1 MTAAQSA
8 SDDKLDFKKIL
19 PVFAIVLIDLLG
31 LTIIIPLMPLYAT
44 SFGASA
50 ALIGVLGAAYPAMQF
65 IGAPL
70 LGRVSDRYG
79 RKPVLLVS
87 QFGTFLGFIILGL
100 ASALPWLFLARIVD
114 GLSGAN
120 ISTAQAVISDSTTE
134 KTRTQGLGLVGAAFG
149 LGFVVG
155 PIIAFLSLAIS
166 GNNYHVPAFVAAVFS
181 ALSMVLTW
189 FWLPET
195 LSPEKRGQGARK
207 VDITPGALFRALR
220 HPEIGLLLALMFTQ
234 QLAFGGFEQL
244 LSLFTLSRLGL
255 NASGNAVIFVFV
267 GILVV
272 VVQGGLI
279 GPWSRR
285 LGDRKLVY
293 LGLATLALG
302 LALTALTPAQPVP
315 WYSKAAVT
323 AELTARNNQ
332 PAHTNV
338 YAAGTLPVA
347 LPSDSQTGWLGA
359 WQADFYAYRERIRR
373 VFPIKGDAVAYEGK
387 MKGAIRE
394 NRYFDVKPEAFQ
406 VFKELSQ
413 WYLSLEE
420 VKRKKSFVRDER
432 SVSKLNDFFGT
443 KPLKQITPSLIGE
456 YQSKRL
462 SEKSY
467 RGGTTKPATVNRE
480 IACLRTMFNKAIQ
493 DRKLERNPVKGV
505 KLLKE
510 NNERE
515 RVLSAEEWEAYKANC
530 PSWYLPIAVTAY
542 RSAMRKGE
550 IINLS
555 PARIDLEEGFIRLR
569 PEDTKTGFG
578 RAIPIDPEVMQI
590 LKDALKIGSL
600 NCGRVFL
607 KNNEPINCGDI
618 RRAHDSVCKKA
629 NIENFTFHDFRHT
642 AITNWRQAGARLL
655 QDNGGIG
662 AQDNIGFQEI

>member
-1 MTAAQSA
+1 MTSA

-50 ALIGVLGAAYPAMQF
+50 ALIGGLGATYPAMQF

-70 LGRVSDRYG
+70 LGRLSDRYG

-87 QFGTFLGFIILGL
+87 QLGTFLGFIILGL

-120 ISTAQAVISDSTTE
+120 ISTAQAVISDSTNE
-134 KTRTQGLGLVGAAFG
+134 KTRTQGLGLLGAAFG

-155 PIIAFLSLAIS
+155 PIIAFVSLALS
-166 GNNYHVPAFVAAVFS
+166 GNNYHVPAFVAALFS

-195 LSPEKRGQGARK
+195 LAPEKRGQGTRK
-207 VDITPGALFRALR
+207 VDITPGAMFQALR
-220 HPEIGLLLALMFTQ
+220 HPEIGLLLALIFTQ

-323 AELTARNNQ
+323 AELTARHSQ

-338 YAAGTLPVA
+338 YATGTVPIA
-347 LPSDSQTGWLGA
+347 LPDDTHTGWLGLTWILVAMIPAAIGGGVLQPSLNSLMTKRIQPHEIGGTLGISAAFLSGANALAPLIGGALFQAFGSTAPFLTGGLVLGVLLLLA
-359 WQADFYAYRERIRR
+359 WQLIRPGRE
-373 VFPIKGDAVAYEGK
+373 
-387 MKGAIRE
+387 
-394 NRYFDVKPEAFQ
+394 
-406 VFKELSQ
+406 ELAPAG
-413 WYLSLEE
+413 LA
-420 VKRKKSFVRDER
+420 
-432 SVSKLNDFFGT
+432 
-443 KPLKQITPSLIGE
+443 
-456 YQSKRL
+456 
-462 SEKSY
+462 
-467 RGGTTKPATVNRE
+467 RGG
-480 IACLRTMFNKAIQ
+480 
-493 DRKLERNPVKGV
+493 
-505 KLLKE
+505 
-510 NNERE
+510 
-515 RVLSAEEWEAYKANC
+515 
-530 PSWYLPIAVTAY
+530 
-542 RSAMRKGE
+542 
-550 IINLS
+550 
-555 PARIDLEEGFIRLR
+555 
-569 PEDTKTGFG
+569 
-578 RAIPIDPEVMQI
+578 
-590 LKDALKIGSL
+590 
-600 NCGRVFL
+600 
-607 KNNEPINCGDI
+607 
-618 RRAHDSVCKKA
+618 AH
-629 NIENFTFHDFRHT
+629 
-642 AITNWRQAGARLL
+642 
-655 QDNGGIG
+655 
-662 AQDNIGFQEI
+662 

>member
-70 LGRVSDRYG
+70 LGRISDRYG

-87 QFGTFLGFIILGL
+87 QFGTFVGFIILGL

-134 KTRTQGLGLVGAAFG
+134 KTRTQGLGLIGAAFG

-166 GNNYHVPAFVAAVFS
+166 GNNYHVPAFVAALFS

-207 VDITPGALFRALR
+207 VDVTPGAMFRALR

-338 YAAGTLPVA
+338 YAMGTVPVA
-347 LPSDSQTGWLGA
+347 LPSDSQTGWLGLSWILAAMIPAAIGGGVLQPSLNSLITKRIQPHEIGGTLGISAAFLSGANALAPLIGGALFQAFGSTAPFLTGGLVLGALLLLA
-359 WQADFYAYRERIRR
+359 WQMIKPGRE
-373 VFPIKGDAVAYEGK
+373 
-387 MKGAIRE
+387 
-394 NRYFDVKPEAFQ
+394 
-406 VFKELSQ
+406 ELAPAG
-413 WYLSLEE
+413 LA
-420 VKRKKSFVRDER
+420 
-432 SVSKLNDFFGT
+432 
-443 KPLKQITPSLIGE
+443 
-456 YQSKRL
+456 
-462 SEKSY
+462 
-467 RGGTTKPATVNRE
+467 RGG
-480 IACLRTMFNKAIQ
+480 
-493 DRKLERNPVKGV
+493 
-505 KLLKE
+505 
-510 NNERE
+510 
-515 RVLSAEEWEAYKANC
+515 
-530 PSWYLPIAVTAY
+530 
-542 RSAMRKGE
+542 
-550 IINLS
+550 
-555 PARIDLEEGFIRLR
+555 
-569 PEDTKTGFG
+569 
-578 RAIPIDPEVMQI
+578 
-590 LKDALKIGSL
+590 
-600 NCGRVFL
+600 
-607 KNNEPINCGDI
+607 
-618 RRAHDSVCKKA
+618 AH
-629 NIENFTFHDFRHT
+629 
-642 AITNWRQAGARLL
+642 
-655 QDNGGIG
+655 
-662 AQDNIGFQEI
+662 